1 MCQHAGT
8 IEMAGKY
15 MYIEKCFSPG
25 MITIV
30 LILPSAP
37 EVGGRDDSGEDTFEV
52 IPVKLKH
59 LHHPCTLNLYPYN
72 KFRNSPE
79 HAH

>member
-1 MCQHAGT
+1 MHAGA

-52 IPVKLKH
+52 IPVKIKT
-59 LHHPCTLNLYPYN
+59 PAPSMYPKFESN
-72 KFRNSPE
+72 KQFRNSPE